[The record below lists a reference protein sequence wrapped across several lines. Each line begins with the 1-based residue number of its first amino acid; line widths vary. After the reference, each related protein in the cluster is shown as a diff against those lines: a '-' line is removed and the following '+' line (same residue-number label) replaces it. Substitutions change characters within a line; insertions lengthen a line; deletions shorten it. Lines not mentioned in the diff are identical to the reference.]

1 MKYILLVT
9 AFLVAGIG
17 VHARDI
23 FVNGKFVTDRLGKPL
38 LWSDNMGSKAS
49 PFGKMTVKKQ
59 KKGSIIAIF

>member
-38 LWSDNMGSKAS
+38 PYQLANTTQAHLK
-49 PFGKMTVKKQ
+49 VKP
-59 KKGSIIAIF
+59 